1 LIDQETLQV
10 ELGER
15 TYPIIIGS
23 EFFKNGFIF
32 DEWVSGKDCLI
43 VTNEVVA
50 PLYLE
55 SLVSQLKNK
64 NVVSLILPD
73 GESNKTLTIWSQ
85 IIDKLVAMKA
95 SRDTTV
101 IALGGGVIGD
111 ITGFAA
117 ASYMRGIPYIQ
128 VPTTLLSQVD
138 SSVGGKTGINHIQ
151 GKNLVGAFHQPKLV
165 LIDIDTLNTL
175 PKRELISGLAEVIKY
190 GAIADYNFFCWLEKQ
205 MEQLLNRDPE
215 ILIKAILKSCSIK
228 AQVVGDDEFENGRRA
243 ILNFGHTFGHAIENI
258 KGYGEILH
266 GEAIAIGMV
275 LAAEISSLNQPDINR
290 LEALIMSAGLP
301 HKIDSINVDAMYEVM
316 LMDKKVKANKL
327 RYVLLRSLGEAFID
341 EDVSAENVRD
351 VITNR
356 VSGLNV

>member
-1 LIDQETLQV
+1 MIDQETLQV

-23 EFFKNGFIF
+23 KFFKNGFIF

-351 VITNR
+351 VITNS
-356 VSGLNV
+356 VS

>member
-1 LIDQETLQV
+1 
-10 ELGER
+10 
-15 TYPIIIGS
+15 
-23 EFFKNGFIF
+23 
-32 DEWVSGKDCLI
+32 
-43 VTNEVVA
+43 
-50 PLYLE
+50 
-55 SLVSQLKNK
+55 
-64 NVVSLILPD
+64 
-73 GESNKTLTIWSQ
+73 
-85 IIDKLVAMKA
+85 MKA
-95 SRDTTV
+95 SRDNTV
-101 IALGGGVIGD
+101 FALGVGVIGD

-190 GAIADYNFFCWLEKQ
+190 GAIADYDFFCWLEKQ
-205 MEQLLNRDPE
+205 IEQLLNRDPE

-356 VSGLNV
+356 VS

>member
-1 LIDQETLQV
+1 MIDQETLQV

-111 ITGFAA
+111 ITD
-117 ASYMRGIPYIQ
+117 
-128 VPTTLLSQVD
+128 L
-138 SSVGGKTGINHIQ
+138 
-151 GKNLVGAFHQPKLV
+151 
-165 LIDIDTLNTL
+165 
-175 PKRELISGLAEVIKY
+175 
-190 GAIADYNFFCWLEKQ
+190 
-205 MEQLLNRDPE
+205 QLLLICEGYRISKCLQHYYLRW
-215 ILIKAILKSCSIK
+215 ILPLVARPVSIIFK
-228 AQVVGDDEFENGRRA
+228 E
-243 ILNFGHTFGHAIENI
+243 
-258 KGYGEILH
+258 
-266 GEAIAIGMV
+266 
-275 LAAEISSLNQPDINR
+275 
-290 LEALIMSAGLP
+290 
-301 HKIDSINVDAMYEVM
+301 KI
-316 LMDKKVKANKL
+316 
-327 RYVLLRSLGEAFID
+327 
-341 EDVSAENVRD
+341 
-351 VITNR
+351 
-356 VSGLNV
+356 